1 MGGQQA
7 VNLLIDFS
15 IGQSNFH
22 KYYISVSQALTQKD
36 KNILKIM
43 KKFICKYCGK
53 QCTNH
58 SALTSHE
65 TFCKSNPNLDD
76 KYKPYEYKGVCQKC
90 GKEFVKVYK
99 NISEFGIYKRKG
111 KLSKFCCRSCA
122 NTHVISEET
131 KEKIKIGRKLFDE
144 LHPNYWQEIQGEF
157 TKTGKFQKRICKECG
172 KSYVYEKGKG
182 MSKSYCCPEC
192 KHEYLSKH
200 TGGYRKGSGHGKS
213 GWYKGIHC
221 DSSWELAF
229 LVYHLDKNLYIE
241 RYKGVRKYIFNG
253 VEKEYHPDFIT
264 DVGIIEI
271 KGYYTDQVKAKQS
284 QNEDIIIIDKTDII
298 PYLEYVE
305 LHYGKNF
312 TYLYDNSNPN
322 NIDNLNNIWVF
333 KINESK
339 KQYINAFINKNEF
352 DLYLNNGWL
361 NGRINPTDRF
371 KEYKSVR
378 PQRRLFK
385 KLSSEEKEKLFSDI
399 IE

>member
-1 MGGQQA
+1 MG
-7 VNLLIDFS
+7 
-15 IGQSNFH
+15 
-22 KYYISVSQALTQKD
+22 T
-36 KNILKIM
+36 
-43 KKFICKYCGK
+43 C
-53 QCTNH
+53 
-58 SALTSHE
+58 
-65 TFCKSNPNLDD
+65 
-76 KYKPYEYKGVCQKC
+76 
-90 GKEFVKVYK
+90 
-99 NISEFGIYKRKG
+99 
-111 KLSKFCCRSCA
+111 
-122 NTHVISEET
+122 
-131 KEKIKIGRKLFDE
+131 
-144 LHPNYWQEIQGEF
+144 
-157 TKTGKFQKRICKECG
+157 
-172 KSYVYEKGKG
+172 
-182 MSKSYCCPEC
+182 
-192 KHEYLSKH
+192 
-200 TGGYRKGSGHGKS
+200 
-213 GWYKGIHC
+213 
-221 DSSWELAF
+221 F

-271 KGYYTDQVKAKQS
+271 KGYYTEQVRAKQS